1 MPGEPGGP
9 LHPAAPMDSLPME
22 TFRDFLR
29 RLHDGPPQ
37 HAAAVKVALAVWEG
51 ALRRG
56 DTAGAQAATQMVREE
71 MNRLVESITSL
82 QAHGRRLSGEE

>member
-1 MPGEPGGP
+1 MAEARAPAGDTLP
-9 LHPAAPMDSLPME
+9 LE
-22 TFRDFLR
+22 QFRDFLR

-56 DTAGAQAATQMVREE
+56 DTGGAQTAAQMVRDEL
-71 MNRLVESITSL
+71 NRLVESIAAL
-82 QAHGRRLSGEE
+82 QAHGRRLAGEE

>member
-1 MPGEPGGP
+1 MPGD
-9 LHPAAPMDSLPME
+9 PASQAGAPDPVQTVPIE
-22 TFRDFLR
+22 AFRDFLC

-56 DTAGAQAATQMVREE
+56 DVPGAQAATQMVRDE
-71 MNRLVESITSL
+71 MNRLVESITVL
-82 QAHGRRLSGEE
+82 QAHGRRLAGEE